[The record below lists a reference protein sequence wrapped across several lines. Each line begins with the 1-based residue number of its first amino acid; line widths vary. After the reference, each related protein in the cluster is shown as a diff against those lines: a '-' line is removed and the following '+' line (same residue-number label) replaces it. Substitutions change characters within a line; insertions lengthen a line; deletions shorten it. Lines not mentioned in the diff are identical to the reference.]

1 MEFIIGE
8 KFRNL
13 SDNIRVFYCDTH
25 DVNQFFDNIKID
37 NEFILITHNSDG
49 KIKLE
54 GNQFPDGDINKIPEN
69 LIKWY
74 AQNVFDSHEKIE
86 SIPIG
91 LENTNWFVEIGKINK
106 IKNKIIENKNYKNL
120 LYINHNIDTNIRE
133 RLSPYKIFTGKN
145 FATCVSGRNGLNFDQ
160 YLDDVYNHKFVL
172 CPEGNGIDTHR
183 TWECLYLNS
192 IPIEKRNVNNSG
204 FNDLPICFV
213 NDWEEIN
220 EEFLNSEYDRIINN
234 KYDLSKLDFNYWRNK
249 ILL

>member
-13 SDNIRVFYCDTH
+13 SDNIGIFYCDTH
-25 DVNQFFDNIKID
+25 EVNHFFDNTKID
-37 NEFILITHNSDG
+37 GEFILITHNSDG
-49 KIKLE
+49 KIKF
-54 GNQFPDGDINKIPEN
+54 GGTQFPDGDINKIPEN

-74 AQNVFDSHEKIE
+74 AQNVFDQHEKIE

-91 LENTNWFVEIGKINK
+91 LENSQWFIEIGKANK
-106 IKNKIIENKNYKNL
+106 IKNKVMENKNHRNL
-120 LYINHNIDTNIRE
+120 LYINHNIDTNVNE
-133 RLSPYKIFTGKN
+133 RLNPYKLFTGKS
-145 FATCVSGRNGLNFDQ
+145 FSTCVTGRNGLNFDQ
-160 YLDDVYNHKFVL
+160 YLDDVYNHKFVI

-192 IPIEKRNVNNSG
+192 IPIEKRNANNSG
-204 FNDLPICFV
+204 FSDLPICFV
-213 NDWEEIN
+213 DDWEEIN

-234 KYDLSKLDFNYWRNK
+234 KYDLSKLDFNYWKNK